1 MSSRLGQRVLD
12 GHHARGRRPPGV
24 ALLLIDVINDMD
36 FPGAEALVR
45 HAQPM
50 AKRLARLKERATAK
64 GIPAIY
70 VNDNFGQWRSD
81 FRMLVEHCTSA
92 DVPGRDV
99 ARILRPEPDDYFVL
113 KPMHSA
119 FFGTTLDI
127 LLEELAVHTLILT
140 GIAGDICVLFTAS
153 DAYMRNFRLYV
164 PADCV
169 ASNTV
174 RDNQSALD
182 RMRTLT
188 KAVTTESA
196 KLRLPQLLRAPR

>member
-1 MSSRLGQRVLD
+1 MTTRLGQRVA

-36 FPGAEALVR
+36 FPGAESLVR
-45 HAQPM
+45 HALPM
-50 AKRLARLKERATAK
+50 AKRLARLKQRAIAA
-64 GIPAIY
+64 GIPTIY

-81 FRMLVEHCTSA
+81 FRTLVEHCTTA

-99 ARILRPEPDDYFVL
+99 ARILRPGPDDYFVL

-127 LLEELAVHTLILT
+127 LLKELAVETLILT
-140 GIAGDICVLFTAS
+140 GIAGDICVMFTAS

-164 PADCV
+164 PKDCV
-169 ASNTV
+169 ASNTA
-174 RDNQSALD
+174 RDNRAALD

-188 KAVTTESA
+188 KAVTTESP
-196 KLRLPQLLRAPR
+196 KLQLSRLLRPRR